1 MADLSKEYT
10 AALFALAMENGL
22 VDEFK
27 SELGEINDSI
37 DEEYILILKS
47 PAISLGARLNIIEEA
62 FGARMHEYIVSFM
75 KLLCENGATLKGILL
90 THGHFDHTVTVD
102 TIRNKYPIELMMHSG
117 DAPMM
122 SDGKLNGFYDFYGQ
136 ESTHRPAERLLE
148 DGDVIK
154 LGNSTLTIIST
165 PGHSPGSICILCE
178 SEGETPFMIT
188 GDTLFS
194 NSVGRWDLWGGDQT
208 ILARSLS
215 LLNN

>member
-1 MADLSKEYT
+1 MKILSVCPYSFGSNTYLLISK
-10 AALFALAMENGL
+10 
-22 VDEFK
+22 
-27 SELGEINDSI
+27 NDAIVI
-37 DEEYILILKS
+37 DPS
-47 PAISLGARLNIIEEA
+47 VSVSAIE
-62 FGARMHEYIVSFM
+62 

-90 THGHFDHTVTVD
+90 THGHFDHTVSVD

-215 LLNN
+215 LLNNYDPSLRIYAGHGEDSVLGSALEGAKYYLDF

>member
-1 MADLSKEYT
+1 MKILSVCPYSFGSNTYLLISK
-10 AALFALAMENGL
+10 
-22 VDEFK
+22 
-27 SELGEINDSI
+27 NDAIVI
-37 DEEYILILKS
+37 DPS
-47 PAISLGARLNIIEEA
+47 VSVSAIE
-62 FGARMHEYIVSFM
+62 

-90 THGHFDHTVTVD
+90 THGHFDHTVSVD

-215 LLNN
+215 LLNNYDQSLRIYAGHGEDSVLGGALESAKYYLDF